1 MRWVKTDRRQL
12 ARLRKDAAGLGWDD
26 ELARLGLANLQ
37 SSAHVWCRSVVLRVW
52 AWRGISS
59 NTHNAR
65 LAKALHSLLVAEQ
78 AARNFTGVHIR
89 QCIVLRD
96 APLHFHKQRW
106 GCRQHG
112 KVAHTQAARSTHRSQ
127 SVHCGWLY
135 RHFGC
140 TCWVRHVAHF
150 SSLDPPFLVHNTSRC
165 HCCCAVVQCHIHA
178 SCVDRTPATTCP
190 TMPVGVHNALTC
202 ANAE

>member
-1 MRWVKTDRRQL
+1 MASSALQATACKLPRRLDASRVFPSLFLATMYAHSSGVSDPTVPRQCRQCGGCKTDRRQL

-26 ELARLGLANLQ
+26 ELAGLGLANLQ
-37 SSAHVWCRSVVLRVW
+37 RSAHVWCRSVVLCVCVW

-78 AARNFTGVHIR
+78 AACNFTGVHIR

-96 APLHFHKQRW
+96 APLQFPQT
-106 GCRQHG
+106 
-112 KVAHTQAARSTHRSQ
+112 KVRLSSTPKGGSHICSTHRSQ

-135 RHFGC
+135 RHLGC
-140 TCWVRHVAHF
+140 PCWVRHVAHF
-150 SSLDPPFLVHNTSRC
+150 TSL
-165 HCCCAVVQCHIHA
+165 
-178 SCVDRTPATTCP
+178 
-190 TMPVGVHNALTC
+190 
-202 ANAE
+202 